1 MKNINKSLLLLLI
14 FAVIFSLFG
23 CSGRRF
29 KEDDIIGLTSAEIIE
44 KYGEFDRPQGKP
56 GEDGLYRNCACGYL
70 ISEAK
75 TGYLG
80 TTPPEYFMITFD
92 ENGIACYCRYEKV
105 V

>member
-1 MKNINKSLLLLLI
+1 MKSTKRIICVFLALTLVLL
-14 FAVIFSLFG
+14 AG
-23 CSGRRF
+23 CSKTRF
-29 KEDDIIGLTSAEIIE
+29 KENDIIGLTSAEIVE
-44 KYGEFDRPQGKP
+44 KYGEFDRPQGKL

-92 ENGIACYCRYEKV
+92 ENGIACYCKYEKV